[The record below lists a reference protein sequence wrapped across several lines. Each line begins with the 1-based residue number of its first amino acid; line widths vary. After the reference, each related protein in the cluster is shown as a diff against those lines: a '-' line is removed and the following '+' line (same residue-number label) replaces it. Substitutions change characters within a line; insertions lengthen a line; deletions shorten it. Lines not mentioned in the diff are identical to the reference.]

1 MSSRD
6 FPYWVEHF
14 IGMVSLFFPVGVEK
28 NKTWEKTQ
36 HLVNDKIDSQTTF
49 VSKSLLV
56 HIWYAFILSFF
67 DLFILIQQAVKA
79 ENDLEFPPVRG
90 TRIKICLYLI

>member
-14 IGMVSLFFPVGVEK
+14 IGIVSLFFPVGVEK

-90 TRIKICLYLI
+90 TRLKICLYLI